1 MAEGPRKALIL
12 AAGIGQR
19 LGEAS
24 GGGPKC
30 LLEIGGRSLLA
41 RQLEQLAA
49 CGIEQ
54 VVVAT
59 GHRADLIAQA
69 LERIETTLDITLVHN
84 PDYTE
89 GSVVSLWTLREH
101 LAAGEALLLMDA
113 DVLYHPGILRRL
125 TGTSLPNCF
134 LLDRDFEP
142 GEEPVKLCLR
152 DGRLVEFRKQP
163 DPALRWDLAGES
175 VGFFRFEPRMAARLA
190 QRCEHY
196 VATGRR
202 EQPYEEAIRDLLLA
216 SPDEFGFED
225 ITGLPW
231 IEIDFPGDLARA
243 RESILPR
250 IEE

>member
-1 MAEGPRKALIL
+1 MADTPRKALIL

-19 LGEAS
+19 LGKA
-24 GGGPKC
+24 GGGVPKC
-30 LLEIGGRSLLA
+30 LLEIGGRTLLA
-41 RQLEQLAA
+41 RQLGQLAA

-54 VVVAT
+54 VVLAT
-59 GHRADLIAQA
+59 GHQADLIGQA
-69 LERIETTLDITLVHN
+69 LAQIDTTLDITLVHN

-101 LAAGEALLLMDA
+101 LASGEPLLLMDA
-113 DVLYHPGILRRL
+113 DVLAHTEILRRL
-125 TGTSLPNCF
+125 TGTVLPNCF

-152 DGRLVEFRKQP
+152 GGRLVEFRKQP
-163 DPALRWDLAGES
+163 APDLAWELAGES

-190 QRCEHY
+190 RRTEQY
-196 VATGRR
+196 VSGGRR
-202 EQPYEEAIRDLLLA
+202 GEPYEEAIRDLLLA
-216 SPDEFGFED
+216 APDEFGFED

>member
-1 MAEGPRKALIL
+1 MADTPRKALIL

-19 LGEAS
+19 LGEAG

-30 LLEIGGRSLLA
+30 LLEVGGRSLLA

-54 VVVAT
+54 VVLAT
-59 GHRADLIAQA
+59 GHQAGLIEQA
-69 LERIETTLDITLVHN
+69 LDQIDTTLDITLVHN
-84 PDYTE
+84 PAYTE

-101 LAAGEALLLMDA
+101 LASGEALLLMDA
-113 DVLYHPGILRRL
+113 DVLAHTEILRRL
-125 TGTSLPNCF
+125 TSTVLPNCF

-152 DGRLVEFRKQP
+152 GGRLVEFRKQP
-163 DPALRWDLAGES
+163 VAELSWELAGES

-190 QRCEHY
+190 RRTEQY
-196 VATGRR
+196 VAGGRR
-202 EQPYEEAIRDLLLA
+202 GEPYEEAIRDLLLA
-216 SPDEFGFED
+216 APDEFGFED

-231 IEIDFPGDLARA
+231 IEIDFPGDLTRA